1 MITIDYTDR
10 TPVYEQIINS
20 VEKLIALGVLKEDEK
35 MPSVRSLG
43 IELSTNPNTIQKAY
57 TALEQRGV
65 IYSVKGIGNFV
76 AKNNLKNQKVEDILQ
91 QVEEQLKNAVA
102 FGLTQENMESWMA
115 DLRGSLYD

>member
-102 FGLTQENMESWMA
+102 FGLTKENMESWLA

>member
-35 MPSVRSLG
+35 LPSVRSLG

-76 AKNNLKNQKVEDILQ
+76 AKNNLKNQKVENILQ

-102 FGLTQENMESWMA
+102 FGLTKENMESWMA

>member
-102 FGLTQENMESWMA
+102 FGLTKENMESWMA